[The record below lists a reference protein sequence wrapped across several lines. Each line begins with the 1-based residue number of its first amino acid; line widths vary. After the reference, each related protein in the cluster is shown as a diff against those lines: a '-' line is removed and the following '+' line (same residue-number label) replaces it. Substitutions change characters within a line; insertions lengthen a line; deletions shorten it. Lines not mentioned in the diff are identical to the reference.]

1 MMLTVEEMT
10 MMKSFDHSTRGA
22 VVADLALS
30 MAGVMDPDLKNSCM
44 QLKEKLAGMSDA
56 DYMAI
61 DFNVYDEE
69 LA

>member
-22 VVADLALS
+22 AIADLALGI
-30 MAGVMDPDLKNSCM
+30 AGAVDPDLKNSCM
-44 QLKEKLAGMSDA
+44 QLREKLAGMSDA

-61 DFNVYDEE
+61 DFTVYDEE